1 MLIDAHVHIFP
12 NVNGYGPKGHTHG
25 AGYGRIDAGDG
36 IAQDVLPAIN
46 ENTSH
51 TLQMLLHEMRQ
62 AQVDKAVLILCPCY
76 GDWSEYV
83 LQACRDYPE
92 QFTAS
97 AFFDPWSPAARQY
110 YAEKLE
116 GSLWKNIKIEFSEA
130 GGLYG
135 VYPGVQLDAPE
146 LRWLWEAMEAGGK
159 TVSFDLGRPG
169 DGSYQTDQIASIAKR
184 HPGLKIVLCHM
195 GQPSRAAERNP
206 ELWSAW
212 LEQIRL
218 GTLPNVWFDLSALP

>member
-1 MLIDAHVHIFP
+1 MYCKH
-12 NVNGYGPKGHTHG
+12 
-25 AGYGRIDAGDG
+25 AGTIRSSL
-36 IAQDVLPAIN
+36 LPP
-46 ENTSH
+46 
-51 TLQMLLHEMRQ
+51 L
-62 AQVDKAVLILCPCY
+62 
-76 GDWSEYV
+76 
-83 LQACRDYPE
+83 
-92 QFTAS
+92 
-97 AFFDPWSPAARQY
+97 FFDPWSPAARQY
-110 YAEKLE
+110 YSEKLE

-146 LRWLWEAMEAGGK
+146 LRWLWEAMEAGEK

-212 LEQIRL
+212 LEQLRL
-218 GTLPNVWFDLSALP
+218 GTLPNVWFDLSCAPVSCAEGRRISISQYETLF

>member
-12 NVNGYGPKGHTHG
+12 KVDGYGPKGHTHG

-62 AQVDKAVLILCPCY
+62 GRVDKAVL
-76 GDWSEYV
+76 
-83 LQACRDYPE
+83 
-92 QFTAS
+92 
-97 AFFDPWSPAARQY
+97 
-110 YAEKLE
+110 
-116 GSLWKNIKIEFSEA
+116 KNIKIEFSEA

-206 ELWSAW
+206 ELWSVRAPVSCA
-212 LEQIRL
+212 EGRRISISQYE
-218 GTLPNVWFDLSALP
+218 TLF

>member
-12 NVNGYGPKGHTHG
+12 NVDGYGPKGHTHG

-195 GQPSRAAERNP
+195 G
-206 ELWSAW
+206 
-212 LEQIRL
+212 
-218 GTLPNVWFDLSALP
+218 